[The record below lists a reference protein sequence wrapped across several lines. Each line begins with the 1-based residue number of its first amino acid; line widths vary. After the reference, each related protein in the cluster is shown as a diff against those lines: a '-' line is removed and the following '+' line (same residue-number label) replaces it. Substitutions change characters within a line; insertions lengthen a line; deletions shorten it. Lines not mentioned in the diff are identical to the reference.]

1 MAPAT
6 PALVR
11 PMNSL
16 RLRLFMDVVS
26 RMLGAYVGSATG
38 TNERGAGGAG
48 RAGWAE
54 RAEIGG
60 NAASEPDT
68 VRPMVQLIRSQRAAA
83 AVIALSVVTAAAV
96 HQPARAQALP
106 DVQKLGPQVGDRVPD
121 FTLRDQDGRQRTL
134 ASLIGPKGLML
145 VFFRSADW

>member
-1 MAPAT
+1 
-6 PALVR
+6 
-11 PMNSL
+11 
-16 RLRLFMDVVS
+16 
-26 RMLGAYVGSATG
+26 ML
-38 TNERGAGGAG
+38 
-48 RAGWAE
+48 
-54 RAEIGG
+54 
-60 NAASEPDT
+60 
-68 VRPMVQLIRSQRAAA
+68 QLIRSLRAAA